1 MGAVAQLSHA
11 TVEVEP
17 GRSATFAITVRN
29 TGTVVDR
36 FTFEALGAMA
46 AWVTF
51 APPTLSLFPEASGT
65 VNIIVAP
72 PRDPTVTAGAV
83 PLGVRVSSAEDAAG
97 TFVEETTVNVAPFS
111 DITVELVPRVARGRI
126 MGRTQMAVDNRSNC
140 AYRAELS
147 GTDPQAQLA
156 FAFRPPIVDV
166 SPGAAAFV
174 KVGLRPRSRFWKGP
188 EKTIPFRLTLT
199 NEPIAIPVRGQ
210 TPAAETD
217 TAAPSSARTHRPPAG
232 GCRRA
237 PERLSRAPDAPATGP
252 PGPPGTAVAA
262 RRPPSPHR
270 EEITTDGSMLHGP
283 LLPRWL
289 LALAAAL
296 IALAVLLLIL
306 WYALFRPQIRST
318 AQNEVNKQL
327 TANGITPVSSSRGSK
342 SGGSTGSSSGGSGQT
357 GSGNSSGSSGAAVP
371 GRGLRRS
378 GPAGPSTRPS
388 RPPETAP
395 FWSSR
400 CPTADRSQ
408 MTDLLVENSAG
419 ERGEPGS
426 GSQRHA
432 RDGVGHGQLPGP
444 RLPLDHPDRLRARN
458 PGADDRVGMHRAL

>member
-210 TPAAETD
+210 TPSAEPD
-217 TAAPSSARTHRPPAG
+217 AEVR
-232 GCRRA
+232 
-237 PERLSRAPDAPATGP
+237 ERPDAPPARVAGVAATGTAQSTP
-252 PGPPGTAVAA
+252 AAPAAGSPAPPGTAAAA

-306 WYALFRPQIRST
+306 WYVLFRPQIRST

-327 TANGITPVSSSRGSK
+327 TANGITPVSSTGSK
-342 SGGSTGSSSGGSGQT
+342 GGGTTGSSSGGSGQT
-357 GSGNSSGSSGAAVP
+357 GSGNSSGSCTAPRP
-371 GRGLRRS
+371 GRGLPRLV
-378 GPAGPSTRPS
+378 PAGPSTRPS
-388 RPPETAP
+388 RPPGTAP

-400 CPTADRSQ
+400 CPP
-408 MTDLLVENSAG
+408 AG
-419 ERGEPGS
+419 PSR
-426 GSQRHA
+426 
-432 RDGVGHGQLPGP
+432 
-444 RLPLDHPDRLRARN
+444 
-458 PGADDRVGMHRAL
+458 